1 MSGKFAL
8 LDWDQSMQESR
19 LDYLEATLNSEI
31 SNRISA
37 VSDLSVRLSSEIGS
51 LSTRLSGE
59 LSAHSDQIL
68 SNRTDI
74 DFLLYA
80 ERKSMVYLGTLLSV
94 NDHEDKDLSCYFENA
109 LGFHTEPSFKFKQG
123 FTFRISA
130 EQTDLYGSDD
140 VRISFHPSDVLTFN
154 RDTELSAVCAGDIDV
169 INDYNTELYDLSTA
183 LSGEIGSLSTALSGE
198 IGSLSTALSGEIG
211 SLSTRLS
218 GEIGSLS
225 TALSGEIDTL
235 SAKLSGEIKSLSSA
249 LSGEIKSLSSA
260 LSSEIKSLSS
270 ALSGEI
276 KELSA
281 ALSGEIGSL
290 STRLSGE
297 IGSLSTALSGEIG
310 SLSVKLSGEV
320 GNLKDL
326 VSRTIDDPGNS
337 KPGVVKMVD
346 EHPYDGEFGLRNY

>member
-1 MSGKFAL
+1 
-8 LDWDQSMQESR
+8 MQESR
-19 LDYLEATLNSEI
+19 LDYLDATLNSEI

-37 VSDLSVRLSSEIGS
+37 VSDLSVRLS
-51 LSTRLSGE
+51 GE
-59 LSAHSDQIL
+59 LSVHSEQIL
-68 SNRTDI
+68 SNRKDI

-94 NDHEDKDLSCYFENA
+94 EDHKDKHLSCYFEKA

-123 FTFRISA
+123 FTFRISS

-140 VRISFHPSDVLTFN
+140 IRISFYPSDVLTFN
-154 RDTELSAVCAGDIDV
+154 RDTELSAVCAGDVDV
-169 INDYNTELYDLSTA
+169 INDYNTELYDLSA
-183 LSGEIGSLSTALSGE
+183 ALSGE

-225 TALSGEIDTL
+225 TALSGEVGSLSTALSGEIDTL

-249 LSGEIKSLSSA
+249 LSGEIK
-260 LSSEIKSLSS
+260 E
-270 ALSGEI
+270 
-276 KELSA
+276 
-281 ALSGEIGSL
+281 
-290 STRLSGE
+290 
-297 IGSLSTALSGEIG
+297 LSTALSNEIS
-310 SLSVKLSGEV
+310 SLSSELVDLISSTSSDITGIISSVSSDISAAADAKFALSSNLAKLSDNFGD
-320 GNLKDL
+320 LKNL

-346 EHPYDGEFGLRNY
+346 EHPYDGEFGLRNYEMHMISGTIMLVKIA